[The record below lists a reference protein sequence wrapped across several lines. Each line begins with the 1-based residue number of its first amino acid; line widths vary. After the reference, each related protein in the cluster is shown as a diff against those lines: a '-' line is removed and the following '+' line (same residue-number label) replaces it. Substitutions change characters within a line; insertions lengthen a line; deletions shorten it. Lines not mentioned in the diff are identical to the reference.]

1 MSIRRFST
9 WVCCC
14 GLLVGAVRPLAAAA
28 DDRDKET
35 ELRRKTEEVERLKE
49 ALSRAQSDLKKTQED
64 NERLRKEQSTPPAA
78 ARAVV
83 PAPAPRKPVTPMAT
97 LPPLRSGEVV
107 EADDLIGHFQANP
120 AAAAQRY
127 QKKVFRVKGQV
138 AHFGVKVMTRNYDV
152 VFESPE
158 KTVTPVFNFN
168 YIDKW
173 ATVYTKQSG
182 RALVGRTSGRTE
194 TTLLQLGDSVVIRGQ
209 CGGLKDGEIVFSNCE
224 VAK

>member
-14 GLLVGAVRPLAAAA
+14 GLLLGAVRPLAAAA

-64 NERLRKEQSTPPAA
+64 NERLRKEQSKAHAA
-78 ARAVV
+78 A

-97 LPPLRSGEVV
+97 LAPLRAAEVV
-107 EADDLIGHFQANP
+107 DADDLIGHFQANP
-120 AAAAQRY
+120 TVAAQRY
-127 QKKVFRVKGQV
+127 EKKVFRVKGRI
-138 AHFGVKVMTRNYDV
+138 ARFSVKVMTRNYDV

-158 KTVTPVFNFN
+158 KAVIPVFNFN
-168 YIDKW
+168 YVDKW
-173 ATVYTKQSG
+173 VTVYTKQSG
-182 RALVGRTSGRTE
+182 QALVGRTSGRTE
-194 TTLLQLGDSVVIRGQ
+194 TTLLQLGEPVVIQGK
-209 CGGLKDGEIVFSNCE
+209 CGGLKDGEIVFTNCE
-224 VAK
+224 VVK